1 MVKGIAAKRERSRAY
16 NFVRRFELLLFY
28 RHFTYVMRS
37 EPVQQQSQSYS
48 GDLVLSGRLGVASF
62 INGIYHCLEQP
73 FEGKPAY
80 KHESVV
86 PPEFPLLA
94 GRSLFIYFHSGNR
107 TWTIAMDVGSL
118 EVIAFGVGDVA
129 SPLDV
134 GDRWF
139 ISESQEYVADKAIRV
154 FPVSAGMDF

>member
-1 MVKGIAAKRERSRAY
+1 
-16 NFVRRFELLLFY
+16 
-28 RHFTYVMRS
+28 
-37 EPVQQQSQSYS
+37 
-48 GDLVLSGRLGVASF
+48 
-62 INGIYHCLEQP
+62 
-73 FEGKPAY
+73 
-80 KHESVV
+80 
-86 PPEFPLLA
+86 
-94 GRSLFIYFHSGNR
+94 
-107 TWTIAMDVGSL
+107 MDVGSL